1 MKSYQEL
8 TKTMLTDSV
17 SYLLDTHYVLWALFE
32 PKRIPERVIAIF
44 DSDEIRKYVS
54 PITFWE
60 ISLKYSIGKLELQGT
75 NPKEV
80 YDNILSS
87 GFEILPLDD
96 GLLVSFFQ
104 LPQKEK
110 HKDPF
115 DRMLIWQAINNEMT
129 FITADKKIKEYV
141 IDGLK
146 IESGS

>member
-1 MKSYQEL
+1 M
-8 TKTMLTDSV
+8 
-17 SYLLDTHYVLWALFE
+17 SYLVDTHYALWALFE

-60 ISLKYSIGKLELQGT
+60 ISLKYSIGKLELKGT
-75 NPKEV
+75 NPKEI

-87 GFEILPLDD
+87 GFEVLPLDD

-110 HKDPF
+110 HKLF
-115 DRMLIWQAINNEMT
+115 HQV
-129 FITADKKIKEYV
+129 FF
-141 IDGLK
+141 
-146 IESGS
+146 